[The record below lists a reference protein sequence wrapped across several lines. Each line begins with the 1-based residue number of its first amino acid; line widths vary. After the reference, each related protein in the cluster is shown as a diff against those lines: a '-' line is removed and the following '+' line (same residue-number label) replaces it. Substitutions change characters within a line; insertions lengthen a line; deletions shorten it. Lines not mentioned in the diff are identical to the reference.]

1 MFHQFLR
8 PRNACAPPAAPP
20 AAPARCAPL
29 PINSRDGGS
38 CAGSRPVGPR
48 QGASS
53 PILLWGGDASA
64 TGGEHRRRGD
74 CGRPHRGRG
83 PATAMRGMAVA
94 PRDRD
99 AASRSRRAT
108 AMPHGAA
115 QGGVVPFS
123 ALPADRHAGIAIAH
137 RDAHAR
143 HRGRGR
149 GRGGRGRRRRRSRG
163 RGRGRGRRRATRTRR
178 RAGPARVLAVAGS
191 GAAGPRKQQGLRSE
205 GPYHK
210 APPPAIPPGPPDV
223 LKGLGVVYH
232 QFARPRSARAARAAT
247 PAAPAPRPPL
257 PLFSC

>member
-48 QGASS
+48 QGASF

-108 AMPHGAA
+108 AMRHGAA
-115 QGGVVPFS
+115 
-123 ALPADRHAGIAIAH
+123 
-137 RDAHAR
+137 
-143 HRGRGR
+143 
-149 GRGGRGRRRRRSRG
+149 RRRGSLFGAACRPPCGHSHRPSRRPCASSEPRSRARRSWAAAAPEPRSWA
-163 RGRGRGRRRATRTRR
+163 RSWAPPCNAHPPPS
-178 RAGPARVLAVAGS
+178 RAGTGAGS
-191 GAAGPRKQQGLRSE
+191 GRERCGGAAKTARFALR
-205 GPYHK
+205 
-210 APPPAIPPGPPDV
+210 
-223 LKGLGVVYH
+223 
-232 QFARPRSARAARAAT
+232 RS
-247 PAAPAPRPPL
+247 L
-257 PLFSC
+257 PSGGGGGGGGAGGGRRGGGAGAGGTCKLLQHDS